1 MSTPISKALILV
13 AAFGLAACEQGGLVS
28 RSAPSQVQLADGLIV
43 AGTRGWCIDKRTSR
57 LRAATPVV
65 VLGSCAAIARN
76 ARAPRPDIPGVVTVS
91 VDDQA
96 GGLPSP
102 EVLEQFV
109 ASDAGRAVL
118 ARDGRPESV
127 EILETRQQSDL
138 FLIHVEDRS
147 GKQAPGAA
155 QRYWRA
161 LFELDGRF
169 VTLSLVSPD
178 DQPIDAEAGF
188 DTLVAQASRMRA
200 ANRV

>member
-1 MSTPISKALILV
+1 MSTPISRALLL
-13 AAFGLAACEQGGLVS
+13 AATLGLAACEQDGLVS

-43 AGTRGWCIDKRTSR
+43 AGTRGWCVDKRTSR

-96 GGLPSP
+96 GGLPAP
-102 EVLEQFV
+102 DVLEQFV
-109 ASDAGRAVL
+109 VSDAGKAVL

-161 LFELDGRF
+161 LFDLNGRF

-178 DQPIDAEAGF
+178 DQPMEAEAGF
-188 DTLVAQASRMRA
+188 DTLVAQANRMRA

>member
-1 MSTPISKALILV
+1 MSTPISKALLLA
-13 AAFGLAACEQGGLVS
+13 AAFGLAACEQDGLVS